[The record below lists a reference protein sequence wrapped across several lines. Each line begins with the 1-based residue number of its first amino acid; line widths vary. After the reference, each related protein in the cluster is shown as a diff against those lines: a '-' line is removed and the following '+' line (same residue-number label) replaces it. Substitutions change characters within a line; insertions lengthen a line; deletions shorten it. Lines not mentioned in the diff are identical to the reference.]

1 MVGPALFNLQW
12 RRLGTVHLPS
22 GSNDIWA
29 HAKRSPLQEMSY
41 QLEISIQMRT
51 SLSHFPGPMAD
62 HLLSHKCPTPYKQNI
77 LTNNSCEDENADKEV
92 DGDKQV
98 FDVLE

>member
-1 MVGPALFNLQW
+1 MPNVSLT
-12 RRLGTVHLPS
+12 RTVLAAW
-22 GSNDIWA
+22 NQYTNENW
-29 HAKRSPLQEMSY
+29 
-41 QLEISIQMRT
+41 SI
-51 SLSHFPGPMAD
+51 HVAGPMAD

>member
-1 MVGPALFNLQW
+1 
-12 RRLGTVHLPS
+12 
-22 GSNDIWA
+22 
-29 HAKRSPLQEMSY
+29 
-41 QLEISIQMRT
+41 
-51 SLSHFPGPMAD
+51 MAD